1 MAVSTRPQL
10 IDYCLRRLGAPVTE
24 INVDDEQISDRIDD
38 AIEYFQEYHFDGVEK
53 VFLKKK
59 LTQEDINNEYLD
71 LSADNAII
79 SVLRVLPIPNFN
91 AFQTG
96 FFNEEYQLRL
106 NDLENMQS
114 SAIINWAMSQTNFS
128 LIEHLFSIQPTMLFN
143 RKQDKVYL
151 ETDWANKFSVDTI
164 LIVEAYRALDPS
176 TYPQV
181 YNEADAYCLSQKKRL
196 PTEVE
201 WEKAARG
208 SDERLFVWGD
218 QFNQVNANFGNQVRS
233 IGSLSSDTSVY
244 GVSDLNGNVS
254 EWTASWYNSYKN
266 SEFKEIG
273 RAHV

>member
-59 LTQEDINNEYLD
+59 LTQEDINNEYLTV
-71 LSADNAII
+71 DNAII

-181 YNEADAYCLSQKKRL
+181 YNDAFLKKYATALIKQQWGSNLKKFTGVTLPGGISLDGQTIFTEATEEITKMEEEMNLKYEL
-196 PTEVE
+196 PPD
-201 WEKAARG
+201 G
-208 SDERLFVWGD
+208 M
-218 QFNQVNANFGNQVRS
+218 
-233 IGSLSSDTSVY
+233 IG
-244 GVSDLNGNVS
+244 
-254 EWTASWYNSYKN
+254 
-266 SEFKEIG
+266 
-273 RAHV
+273 